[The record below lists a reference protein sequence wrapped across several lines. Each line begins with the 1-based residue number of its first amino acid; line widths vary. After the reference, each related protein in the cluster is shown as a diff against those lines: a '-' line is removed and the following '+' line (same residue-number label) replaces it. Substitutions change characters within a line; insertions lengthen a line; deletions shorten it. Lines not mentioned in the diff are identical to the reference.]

1 MAKRQ
6 TEEEKLLSRIQDM
19 EQQVAQAQSTV
30 VRVVHEVATTNQQ
43 MLARV
48 VTLLEGEQ
56 ELRKTEANAREYQAA
71 LDRESAKFQM
81 DKQQKLLV
89 MLEPLLVAWMPTLAA
104 HIEKLFNKS
113 ETVRYAQSFNLPL
126 VMVQQLLNTMTVE
139 QIEEIAAG
147 LFRAQIAGMDR
158 KTMMAARDGDRAA
171 LVEVINF
178 VRELKVEA
186 IDALFT
192 RLRPEQVL
200 AFSELHRI
208 VSEQEQEQKQ
218 KQKQKKA
225 AEPEPEPAPAPTS

>member
-6 TEEEKLLSRIQDM
+6 TEEEKMQARLQDL
-19 EQQVAQAQSTV
+19 EQQVAQAK
-30 VRVVHEVATTNQQ
+30 EVALRVIHELGLMNHQ
-43 MLARV
+43 MLGRV

-56 ELRKTEANAREYQAA
+56 DLRKKEANAREYQAA

-113 ETVRYAQSFNLPL
+113 ETVRHAQSFNLPL
-126 VMVQQLLNTMTVE
+126 VMVQQLMNTMTVE

-158 KTMMAARDGDRAA
+158 KTMMAARGGDRAA

-178 VRELKVEA
+178 VRELKEEA

-208 VSEQEQEQKQ
+208 VSEQERE
-218 KQKQKKA
+218 QKKA
-225 AEPEPEPAPAPTS
+225 SEPEPEPAPPPPG

>member
-19 EQQVAQAQSTV
+19 EQQVAQAQSTI
-30 VRVVHEVATTNQQ
+30 VRVVHEVATMNQQ
-43 MLARV
+43 MLGRV

-208 VSEQEQEQKQ
+208 VSEQEQ
-218 KQKQKKA
+218 KQKKA
-225 AEPEPEPAPAPTS
+225 AEPEPAPEPAPTS